1 MSKTTSEITQIPLS
15 GFVSRFLLF
24 NIMVRGKI
32 PPFFIGV
39 PIYFKAFSF
48 MAGWPW
54 PVVLFFFFLLTAFVN
69 EFVSI
74 VGSLVWKRFFGE
86 RRCRFFPPP
95 VVCIFYRPKE
105 SFPGGLVWAGIF
117 YTAAFILDDKVWRH
131 ELRHVKDSL
140 WLSALGYLFLAGF
153 FTGIYA
159 KVTWDMHDLF
169 ISSVQ
174 LSSMLAY
181 LLTLYAG
188 EFFAYRADKTPLPT
202 AVEKIRETAPLRGIP
217 FKQGHFI
224 LATLVLVSYYIAMIS
239 PDLADDIKTAV
250 AIGSALVF
258 ALVLRWALGVFTR
271 RLFGIDVG
279 DFLFSSFV
287 VGAVLNPLLGVLTSF
302 LFSWAMFGKARD
314 AAVAAAVAAPSL
326 LAVLLPGL
334 VWTSVLLL

>member
-1 MSKTTSEITQIPLS
+1 
-15 GFVSRFLLF
+15 
-24 NIMVRGKI
+24 
-32 PPFFIGV
+32 
-39 PIYFKAFSF
+39 
-48 MAGWPW
+48 
-54 PVVLFFFFLLTAFVN
+54 
-69 EFVSI
+69 
-74 VGSLVWKRFFGE
+74 
-86 RRCRFFPPP
+86 
-95 VVCIFYRPKE
+95 
-105 SFPGGLVWAGIF
+105 LVWAGIF

-159 KVTWDMHDLF
+159 QVTWDVRDPF
-169 ISSVQ
+169 ISSAQ

-202 AVEKIRETAPLRGIP
+202 AVEEIRETAPLRGIP
-217 FKQGHFI
+217 FKQAHFI
-224 LATLVLVSYYIAMIS
+224 LATIVLVDYYIGMIS
-239 PDLADDIKTAV
+239 PGLADSIKTAV

-279 DFLFSSFV
+279 DFLFSSFIA
-287 VGAVLNPLLGVLTSF
+287 GAVLHPLLGVLTSF
-302 LFSWAMFGKARD
+302 LFSWAMFGKAKD
-314 AAVAAAVAAPSL
+314 AAVATAVAALSL
-326 LAVLLPGL
+326 FAVMLPGL

>member
-1 MSKTTSEITQIPLS
+1 M
-15 GFVSRFLLF
+15 
-24 NIMVRGKI
+24 
-32 PPFFIGV
+32 
-39 PIYFKAFSF
+39 
-48 MAGWPW
+48 
-54 PVVLFFFFLLTAFVN
+54 N

-105 SFPGGLVWAGIF
+105 SFPGGFVWPGIF

-153 FTGIYA
+153 FIGIYA
-159 KVTWDMHDLF
+159 NVTWDMRDLF
-169 ISSVQ
+169 ITSAG

-188 EFFAYRADKTPLPT
+188 EFFAYRAEKTHLPT

-217 FKQGHFI
+217 FKQAPSI
-224 LATLVLVSYYIAMIS
+224 LATLVLVFYYIDRIS
-239 PDLADDIKTAV
+239 PDLEDDVKTAV
-250 AIGSALVF
+250 AIGSALAF

-271 RLFGIDVG
+271 RLFGLDVG
-279 DFLFSSFV
+279 DFLFSSFIA
-287 VGAVLNPLLGVLTSF
+287 GAVLHPLLGVFTSF
-302 LFSWAMFGKARD
+302 LFSWAMFGKAKD
-314 AAVAAAVAAPSL
+314 AAVAAAVSAPSL

-334 VWTSVLLL
+334 ILTSVLLL

>member
-1 MSKTTSEITQIPLS
+1 M
-15 GFVSRFLLF
+15 
-24 NIMVRGKI
+24 
-32 PPFFIGV
+32 
-39 PIYFKAFSF
+39 PIYLKAFSF

-69 EFVSI
+69 EIVSI
-74 VGSLVWKRFFGE
+74 VGSLVWKRFFEG
-86 RRCRFFPPP
+86 RRCRFFPLP
-95 VVCIFYRPKE
+95 VVCIFYRPRE

-159 KVTWDMHDLF
+159 RVTWDMHDLF
-169 ISSVQ
+169 ISSAG

-181 LLTLYAG
+181 LLTLHAG
-188 EFFAYRADKTPLPT
+188 EFFAYRADKTPLPI

-217 FKQGHFI
+217 FKQAHFI
-224 LATLVLVSYYIAMIS
+224 LATLVLVDYYIGMIS
-239 PDLADDIKTAV
+239 PGLEDDVKTAV
-250 AIGSALVF
+250 AIGSALVS

-287 VGAVLNPLLGVLTSF
+287 AGAVLYPLLGLLSTF
-302 LFSWAMFGKARD
+302 LFSWAMFGKAKD
-314 AAVAAAVAAPSL
+314 AAAATAITALSL
-326 LAVLLPGL
+326 FAVLLPGL
-334 VWTSVLLL
+334 VWMSVSSL

>member
-1 MSKTTSEITQIPLS
+1 
-15 GFVSRFLLF
+15 
-24 NIMVRGKI
+24 
-32 PPFFIGV
+32 
-39 PIYFKAFSF
+39 
-48 MAGWPW
+48 
-54 PVVLFFFFLLTAFVN
+54 VVLFFFLLTAFVN

-105 SFPGGLVWAGIF
+105 SFPGGFVWPGIF

-153 FTGIYA
+153 FIGIYA
-159 KVTWDMHDLF
+159 NVTWDMRDLF
-169 ISSVQ
+169 ITSAG

-188 EFFAYRADKTPLPT
+188 EFFAYRAEKTHLPT

-217 FKQGHFI
+217 FKQAPSI
-224 LATLVLVSYYIAMIS
+224 LATLVLVFYYIDRIS
-239 PDLADDIKTAV
+239 PDLEDDVKTAV
-250 AIGSALVF
+250 AIGSALAF

-271 RLFGIDVG
+271 RLFGLDVG
-279 DFLFSSFV
+279 DFLFSSFIA
-287 VGAVLNPLLGVLTSF
+287 GAVLHPLLGVFTSF
-302 LFSWAMFGKARD
+302 LFSWAMFGKAKD
-314 AAVAAAVAAPSL
+314 AAVAAAVSAPSL

-334 VWTSVLLL
+334 ILTSVLLL

>member
-1 MSKTTSEITQIPLS
+1 MSKTTSKTTQILFS
-15 GFVSRFLLF
+15 GFVSRFLAF
-24 NIMVRGKI
+24 NIMIRGKI
-32 PPFFIGV
+32 PPFFIGI

-54 PVVLFFFFLLTAFVN
+54 PAVLFFFFLLTAFVN

-74 VGSLVWKRFFGE
+74 VGSLVWKRFFGGK
-86 RRCRFFPPP
+86 RCRFFPPP

-105 SFPGGLVWAGIF
+105 SFPGGLVWPGIF

-159 KVTWDMHDLF
+159 KVTWDMRDPF
-169 ISSVQ
+169 IASAQ

-181 LLTLYAG
+181 LLTLHAG
-188 EFFAYRADKTPLPT
+188 EFFAYRADKTPLPI

-217 FKQGHFI
+217 FKQAHFI
-224 LATLVLVSYYIAMIS
+224 FATLVLVSYYIDSIS
-239 PDLADDIKTAV
+239 PDLEDDVKTAV

-279 DFLFSSFV
+279 DFLFSSFIA
-287 VGAVLNPLLGVLTSF
+287 GAVLHPLLGLLSTF
-302 LFSWAMFGKARD
+302 LFSWAMFGKAKD
-314 AAVAAAVAAPSL
+314 AAVATAVAALSL
-326 LAVLLPGL
+326 FAVMLPGW